1 MVRAVKKRAAARGHA
16 GKPPITAI
24 ELIEKSSTAQSRTN
38 ESTKIEKMRVER
50 ERNPQLT
57 QVDSVSSIAN
67 GGSTTMAGLAAAEND
82 SAGSIAEN
90 IESRPEIVAAESI

>member
-1 MVRAVKKRAAARGHA
+1 MVNAVKKSAAASGHA

-24 ELIEKSSTAQSRTN
+24 ELIEKSKTAQSRTR
-38 ESTKIEKMRVER
+38 ESTKIEKMRAER
-50 ERNPQLT
+50 EKNPQLT
-57 QVDSVSSIAN
+57 RGESESSRAN
-67 GGSTTMAGLAAAEND
+67 GGSTTIAGLAAAEND